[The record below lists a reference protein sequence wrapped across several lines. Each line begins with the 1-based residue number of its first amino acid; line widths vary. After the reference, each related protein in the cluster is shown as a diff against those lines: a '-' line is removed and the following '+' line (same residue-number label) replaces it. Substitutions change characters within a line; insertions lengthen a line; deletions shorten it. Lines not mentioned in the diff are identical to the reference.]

1 MMSRLLK
8 LGLFGCAV
16 LICTVCF
23 SFSDTNENLNCVYRV
38 EKALTWAVGDSG
50 LILRR
55 SGSPAWQPVD
65 VAGIVQE
72 DWDFHGVF
80 FLNSN
85 IGWVVGENNRDPNN
99 HLGIVLKTTN
109 GGQTWLISW
118 PSPPPGVG
126 AIPFYDVHFANQR
139 HGWISA
145 GEGYKLRTNDGGDTW
160 VWMLA
165 ERRGE

>member
-16 LICTVCF
+16 FVCRVSF
-23 SFSDTNENLNCVYRV
+23 SFSDTSKNLNCVYRIDN
-38 EKALTWAVGDSG
+38 ALTWAVGDSG
-50 LILRR
+50 IILRR

-72 DWDFHGVF
+72 NWNFHGVF
-80 FLNSN
+80 F
-85 IGWVVGENNRDPNN
+85 IDADHGWVVGEKNGNPKI

-109 GGQTWLISW
+109 GGQTWFISW

-145 GEGYKLRTNDGGDTW
+145 GEGYMLRTNDGGYTW
-160 VWMLA
+160 VWMLT
-165 ERRGE
+165 EGRGE

>member
-1 MMSRLLK
+1 MMSRLMK

-16 LICTVCF
+16 LVCTV
-23 SFSDTNENLNCVYRV
+23 SLSSSHTNRNLNCVYRV
-38 EKALTWAVGDSG
+38 DKALTWAVGDSG
-50 LILRR
+50 IILRR
-55 SGSPAWQPVD
+55 GGSPAWQPVD

-72 DWDFHGVF
+72 HWDFHGVF

-85 IGWVVGENNRDPNN
+85 IGWVVGERNRDPNI

-109 GGQTWLISW
+109 GGQTWFISW
-118 PSPPPGVG
+118 PSPPPGVR
-126 AIPFYDVHFANQR
+126 AIPFSDIHFANQR

-145 GEGYKLRTNDGGDTW
+145 GEKYMLRTTDGGYTW

-165 ERRGE
+165 EGRGE